1 MVRNHWFPGEGGWM
15 HQVFGLRRRVRHV
28 ARQHDDAH
36 VMQGIGMLDGGHQHA
51 GSLLRRGSQFRIRAA
66 FLEQLFRMGHLEIV
80 HPHLALGDVGGDRQH
95 AGPAPV
101 GIIKAIDQ
109 VKIAGAAAA
118 AAHGQVTGQLGFRT
132 GGKGA
137 HLLMPH
143 VDPFDG
149 FFSAEGVR
157 NGVQTVSHN
166 AVNALYSRFFQD
178 FNKLISYRIHAD

>member
-1 MVRNHWFPGEGGWM
+1 M

-118 AAHGQVTGQLGFRT
+118 A
-132 GGKGA
+132 
-137 HLLMPH
+137 
-143 VDPFDG
+143 
-149 FFSAEGVR
+149 
-157 NGVQTVSHN
+157 VSHN